1 LTGSGIVLVVLSVS
15 LFASSIAPYNPLDVR
30 FDGHEPP
37 SAQHWLG
44 TDNLGRDIL
53 SRILWGARI
62 SILFSVAAATLSL
75 VFGSLLGGSS
85 AYLGRVYDELVSKFL
100 DVMLMLPRL
109 LLLILLVAMFGSNL
123 WSTVL
128 VVGLTQSPVAGKL
141 MRGQVLSLRNREYV
155 TAAVV
160 SGASDW
166 RILVRHI
173 LPNAMPILITN
184 GTLQIAEAIMLE
196 AGLSFLGL
204 GDPNVISLGQMLN
217 SAQPYLQIAWWSV
230 LFPGMAIAVIVLAFY
245 LIEEDFNSR
254 TTHRGVSFG

>member
-1 LTGSGIVLVVLSVS
+1 MLRSIHESPTHRFFAGHSWRAWMIVGRALSRKSPKLSSLLASASSLAQYLRLMRKRVRFLAGLGIVLVVLSVS
-15 LFASSIAPYNPLDVR
+15 LFAASIAPYNPLDVR
-30 FDGHEPP
+30 FEGHEPP
-37 SAQHWLG
+37 STQHWLG

-53 SRILWGARI
+53 SRVLWGARI
-62 SILFSVAAATLSL
+62 SILFSVVAATLSL

-85 AYLGRVYDELVSKFL
+85 AYLGKVYDELVSKFL

-141 MRGQVLSLRNREYV
+141 MRGQVLSLRSREYI

-173 LPNAMPILITN
+173 LPNALPILITN

-196 AGLSFLGL
+196 AG
-204 GDPNVISLGQMLN
+204 
-217 SAQPYLQIAWWSV
+217 
-230 LFPGMAIAVIVLAFY
+230 
-245 LIEEDFNSR
+245 
-254 TTHRGVSFG
+254 